1 MAGQGAHITIF
12 SRKQKLLDEARSEI
26 IAVRQDDSQKITA
39 VAGDMGI
46 AANAHS
52 LLASQSQM
60 PDILYCVA
68 GGTPTECG
76 FLVDL
81 EPETF
86 ERCMVNNYYSSVYPA
101 QAVLRRWVEDDAN
114 AEIPPCP
121 RTRKIIFVN
130 SSASL
135 IPTPGYLAYSAAKAA
150 QRALADT
157 MRLEAMRYSGPQ
169 STYVVQCIFA
179 HNFITPTFLEEQK
192 SKPSLTKR
200 IEGTEAI
207 GGGSAADISAL
218 ESRFPH
224 AHKIAPEIVA
234 AVASNDFAVLDK
246 RLEPQILWANMIGTS
261 PRRGWGIVDC
271 LFAFLMFLEAMD
283 RQWPLCT

>member
-1 MAGQGAHITIF
+1 MAVTGDLRG
-12 SRKQKLLDEARSEI
+12 KKPLDEAVSEI
-26 IAVRQDDSQKITA
+26 LAVRQDKNQKINA
-39 VAGDMGI
+39 VAGDMGN
-46 AANAHS
+46 AAN
-52 LLASQSQM
+52 M

-68 GGTPTECG
+68 GGTPSECG

-81 EPETF
+81 KPEIF
-86 ERCMVNNYYSSVYPA
+86 ERCMVNNFYSSVYPA
-101 QAVLRRWVEDDAN
+101 QAVLKRWVEDDDAN
-114 AEIPPCP
+114 DAEIRPRP

-169 STYVVQCIFA
+169 SNYIVQCIFA

-207 GGGSAADISAL
+207 GGDSAADISAL
-218 ESRFPH
+218 ESRFPS

-234 AVASNDFAVLDK
+234 AVATNDFAVLDK

-261 PRRGWGIVDC
+261 PRRGWGIVDS
-271 LFAFLMFLEAMD
+271 LLAFLMFLVYPFVR
-283 RQWPLCT
+283 RQTEHQCRGDALRRA